1 VAIVVPI
8 VSEWNPKGVN
18 RATSDIRRAQGGWA
32 KTGAGF
38 RAALVPAG
46 AALAGVGVA
55 AVTFAKAA
63 EESQKASR
71 RLGATLG
78 NVKGID
84 QSVIDRQEAL
94 ATSLM
99 ESTAVDDE
107 VIKGGQAIL
116 ATFQKLGASAGTVG
130 GAFDRATAA
139 SVDLAA
145 AGFGSVDG
153 NAKMLGKALENPLK
167 GLSALTKAGVT
178 FTAQQQ
184 EQIKAWT
191 ESGDL
196 AKAQE
201 AILGEVEKQVGGTGA
216 ATATSSDKMKNAWGE
231 AQESLGSA
239 LLPAME
245 SLAKVTQDVAR
256 FVNEHRTAVVA
267 VVAVIAALA
276 AVVVLVNAAM
286 TVAAT
291 VTAIYG
297 AAQAVMEANA
307 KRAAA
312 GQWALNAALLANPV
326 VLIVVGIIALVAAL
340 VIAYRKSETFR
351 RIVQGAFAAIQK
363 AVSAVVGWIKTNWP
377 LLLAILTGPFGLLVL
392 AVVKNWDKIKGALR
406 AAIDWIKGAWDGVLD
421 PAKDAFDALWRKV
434 QSIIDKIKNAWAK
447 VSGIVDRINPFSAA
461 PAAYA
466 SAGIAPMGARA
477 ASAAV
482 ATGSGITVNVYG
494 AIDPDSTG
502 RRIRQILSDTE
513 TRLGSRRPRLVL

>member
-1 VAIVVPI
+1 MAIVVPI

-18 RATSDIRRAQGGWA
+18 RATADIKRAEGGWA

-46 AALAGVGVA
+46 AALAGIGFA
-55 AVTFAKAA
+55 AVSFAKAA
-63 EESQKASR
+63 EESQKASA

-78 NVKGID
+78 NVKGISPD
-84 QSVIDRQEAL
+84 VIARQEAL

-116 ATFQKLGASAGTVG
+116 ATFQKLGATAGTVG

-145 AGFGSVDG
+145 AGFGSVEG
-153 NAKMLGKALENPLK
+153 NAKMLGKALENPVK
-167 GLSALTKAGVT
+167 GLVALQKAGVT
-178 FTAQQQ
+178 FTDQQQ

-191 ESGDL
+191 ESGQA

-201 AILGEVEKQVGGTGA
+201 AILAEVEKQVGGTGA
-216 ATATSSDKMKNAWGE
+216 ATATSSAKMANAWGE

-245 SLAKVTQDVAR
+245 TFARLVQKLSR
-256 FVNEHRTAVVA
+256 FVNENRTAVLA
-267 VVAVIAALA
+267 VVGAIAALA
-276 AVVVLVNAAM
+276 AVVVVVNAAM
-286 TVAAT
+286 TAWAT
-291 VTAIYG
+291 ALAIVG
-297 AAQAVMEANA
+297 LIQTVSKAVKAWTVV
-307 KRAAA
+307 
-312 GQWALNAALLANPV
+312 QWLLNASMYGFPLV
-326 VLIVVGIIALVAAL
+326 WIIAGLAAFVVAIVLLWKRSA
-340 VIAYRKSETFR
+340 TFR
-351 RIVQGAFAAIQK
+351 KIVTGAFAAVGN
-363 AVSAVVGWIKTNWP
+363 AVRAVVGWIKTNWP

-392 AVVKNWDKIKGALR
+392 AVVKNKDRIIAVMR
-406 AAIDWIKGAWDGVLD
+406 AAVDWIKGAWKGALD
-421 PAKDAFDALWRKV
+421 PAKAAFDSLWQKV
-434 QSIIDKIKNAWAK
+434 QTIIDKIKRAWAN
-447 VSGIVDRINPFSAA
+447 VSGIVDRINPFSGA
-461 PAAYA
+461 PAAYSA
-466 SAGIAPMGARA
+466 AGIAPMGARA
-477 ASAAV
+477 SGTAAAV
-482 ATGSGITVNVYG
+482 GGGITVNVYG